1 MRRLAATTL
10 LVSLCL
16 SASTAAAQSADD
28 RALAESIRAL
38 TSRSSADLRP
48 RTTADGS
55 VSIDLQGRFRHAHV
69 AALGDNGELRAQ
81 CVGSVAEAN
90 QFFGRDLETGA
101 ALPQPK
107 MSVAQLDDTA
117 GLHGMSAAEYAYYW
131 GLIEQAKALD
141 PAAPASST
149 ITIQNG
155 DGAGEGFNSAAAPF
169 PDPGNNGATLG
180 AQRLNVFNFA
190 AAVWASQLDSTR
202 ATVVLSNFDPLTPC
216 SSSGGVL
223 GAAGPQTV
231 HHSFTNAPFPST
243 WYAAALANKIRNL
256 DINGATAE
264 IGATFNSS
272 VDSGCLGAGTRFYY
286 GLDNAVPANRINLLV
301 VVLHELGHGFG
312 FLSLTDETSG
322 AYFNGLPD
330 AWARLMHDRTRN
342 LTWFQMSQ
350 AQRQASAI
358 DVNNLLWDG
367 PNVRIASSFL
377 TAGREAATGRVELFT
392 PNPLQLG
399 SSVSHWNTRASP
411 NLLMEPAINAGLPLT
426 LDLTRQLMRDIGW
439 FRDANNNAVADVIT
453 NVTPSG
459 GNLTAGTNVNITWTN
474 PPGFT
479 RNVTLELSTDGGA
492 SFSPIA
498 NKTDIPNTGT
508 SSWTVP
514 NQPTTQGRIRV
525 REHDYAAPA
534 AISAAN
540 FTIGGAN
547 TPPSFTPAAAITR
560 QRGSAAGAAV
570 AVGTVADSQ
579 TPAGSLTVTQ
589 IAGGSATGMTVTG
602 ITNNNGAVSAAIAAS
617 CSANAGTVRFQV
629 SDGSDTGTGNLQ
641 VNVSANTPPT
651 LSYSGSS
658 INGGASGNINP
669 STGPTDNGSIASI
682 AVQSQGTYGGGISVA
697 ANGVI
702 ALTNAAPIG
711 VHTITIRATDNCGT
725 TADATFNLT
734 VNNTAPTFTPAAAIS
749 RQQGS
754 PGGAAVTV
762 GTVSDA
768 QTSAGGLTVTQI
780 AGGSASGVSAG
791 SITNTAGTIAASVA
805 ASCTATTGT
814 LRFQVSDGQLSN
826 TGNLQVNVSANAQP
840 TLSYANANVA
850 GGANASLN
858 PATGPADNGSI
869 ASLVVLSQGAYGG
882 GISVAGSGIV
892 SLTNASPLG
901 AHTITIRA
909 TDNCGSSRDA
919 TFTLNVAA
927 ATVFVNGF
935 E

>member
-1 MRRLAATTL
+1 MRRLAATTFL
-10 LVSLCL
+10 LSLSL
-16 SASTAAAQSADD
+16 WASTAVAQRTDD

-38 TSRSSADLRP
+38 TSRSSADLQP
-48 RTTADGS
+48 LTAADGS

-69 AALGDNGELRAQ
+69 AALGDDGELRAQ

-155 DGAGEGFNSAAAPF
+155 DGAGEGFNSGAAPF
-169 PDPGNNGATLG
+169 PDAGNNGATLG

-190 AAVWASQLDSTR
+190 ANIWAAQLDSTR
-202 ATVVLSNFDPLTPC
+202 TTVVLSNFDPLTPC
-216 SSSGGVL
+216 GPGGGVL

-231 HHSFTNAPFPST
+231 HHSFTNAPFAST

-286 GLDNAVPANRINLLV
+286 GLDNATPANRINLLV

-330 AWARLMHDRTRN
+330 AWARLMHDRTQN

-358 DVNNLLWDG
+358 NVNNLLWDG

-411 NLLMEPAINAGLPLT
+411 NLLMEPAINSGLPLT

-492 SFSPIA
+492 SFPTTIA
-498 NKTDIPNTGT
+498 TDVANTG
-508 SSWTVP
+508 SRAWVVP
-514 NQPTTQGRIRV
+514 NQPTSQGRIRV

-534 AISAAN
+534 AISATN
-540 FTIGGAN
+540 FSIGGAN
-547 TPPSFTPAAAITR
+547 TPPSFTAAPAITR

-570 AVGTVADSQ
+570 AVGTVADNQ

-602 ITNNNGAVSAAIAAS
+602 ITNTNGAVTAAIAAS

-629 SDGSDTGTGNLQ
+629 SDGSETGTGNLQ
-641 VNVSANTPPT
+641 VNVTANTPPT
-651 LSYSGSS
+651 LTYAASS

-669 STGPTDNGSIASI
+669 TAGPTDNGSIASI
-682 AVQSQGTYGGGISVA
+682 AVQSQGGYSGGISVA
-697 ANGVI
+697 SNGVI
-702 ALTNAAPIG
+702 ALTNAAPVGI
-711 VHTITIRATDNCGT
+711 HSITIRATDNCG
-725 TADATFNLT
+725 ATVDSTFSLT
-734 VNNTAPTFTPAAAIS
+734 INNTAPTFTPAAAIS

-762 GTVSDA
+762 GTVSDG
-768 QTSAGGLTVTQI
+768 QTSASALTVTQI

-814 LRFQVSDGQLSN
+814 LRFQVSDGQLGN

-850 GGANASLN
+850 GGGNASIN
-858 PATGPADNGSI
+858 PATGPTDNGSI

-892 SLTNASPLG
+892 SLTNAAPVG
-901 AHTITIRA
+901 VHTITIRA

-919 TFTLNVAA
+919 TFTLNVSA
-927 ATVFVNGF
+927 ATVFINGF